1 LTLVDATAEIAAPP
15 SPLALYDVRAG
26 YGRIEVLH
34 GIDLALRP
42 GEVTAL
48 LGPNGAG
55 KTTTLSVM
63 SGLLAPTTGC
73 RHVRGH
79 HVNVADAD
87 ELARIGVCHVREG
100 RSVFPNM
107 TVADNLVVASS
118 SGAPVARL
126 QEVAFTLFPRLAE
139 RRNQLAGTMSG
150 GEKQMLALA
159 CGLGVDPS
167 VLLVDELS
175 MGLAP
180 LVVGDLY
187 EAVARVAET
196 GVAVLVVE
204 QFATIG
210 LRYSSH
216 VYVMAHGT
224 IAYSGSSDGALD
236 AVHAAYLGAGDG
248 AGRSEPA
255 GDGRAAT

>member
-1 LTLVDATAEIAAPP
+1 VLTAAVTPTDVVAPP
-15 SPLALYDVRAG
+15 SPIALYDVRAG

-63 SGLLAPTTGC
+63 SGLITPTSGC

-79 HVNVADAD
+79 HVNGADAD
-87 ELARIGVCHVREG
+87 ELARVGICHVREG

-107 TVADNLVVASS
+107 TVTDNLVVAAS
-118 SGAPVARL
+118 SGADVARL
-126 QEVAFTLFPRLAE
+126 QEVAFTLFPRLGE
-139 RRNQLAGTMSG
+139 RRKQLAGTMSG

-180 LVVGDLY
+180 LVVADLY
-187 EAVARVAET
+187 EAVAQVASA
-196 GVAVLVVE
+196 GVTVLVVE

-210 LRYSSH
+210 LRYSSN

-224 IAYSGSSDGALD
+224 VTYAGPSDGALD
-236 AVHAAYLGAGDG
+236 AVHAAYLGAG
-248 AGRSEPA
+248 S
-255 GDGRAAT
+255 